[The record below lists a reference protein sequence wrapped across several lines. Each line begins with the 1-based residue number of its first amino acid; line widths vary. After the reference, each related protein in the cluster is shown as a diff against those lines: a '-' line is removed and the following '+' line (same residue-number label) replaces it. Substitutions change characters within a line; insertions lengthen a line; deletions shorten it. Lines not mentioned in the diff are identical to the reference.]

1 MLTVDARPQ
10 QVHFCFFIIVM
21 GGTGGGNLMFYI
33 VIGLIAR
40 FWQKCSGGL
49 GVLNR
54 SYG

>member
-1 MLTVDARPQ
+1 
-10 QVHFCFFIIVM
+10 
-21 GGTGGGNLMFYI
+21 MFYI

-54 SYG
+54 SYGQEVGAE